1 MAKDYSN
8 MDEKQLLAELIKE
21 SKKTSTWQTIAGV
34 AVIAVCLVIAG
45 GFLYILPKF
54 NAAMN
59 QLNSSLATMDTVVTT
74 VQTSIEN
81 ANVLIDQGQDSLN
94 NIDIMVENVNGLV
107 EDNTEQV
114 TSAVENFNDVDF
126 EALNSAI
133 RSLAEVVQPLADF
146 TSRFS

>member
-45 GFLYILPKF
+45 GFFYILPKF